1 MTKTAIVVED
11 CKTTMEIT
19 KFFLAKLGVERILTA
34 SSHNEFKELMKID
47 LVPDLV
53 VTDWHIEHNFKGED
67 VISEVSKYRV
77 PIVVL
82 SSEEKIETDE
92 IKCDYSWFKKP
103 LNFNEFKGWFKVR
116 YNSKNFT

>member
-19 KFFLAKLGVERILTA
+19 KFFLTKLGVDNVLTA
-34 SSHNEFKELMKID
+34 SSHKEFKELMQID

-53 VTDWHIEHNFKGED
+53 VTDWNIEENFKGKD
-67 VISEVSKYRV
+67 VISEMSKYQV

-82 SSEEKIETDE
+82 SAEDRIETNDM
-92 IKCDYSWFKKP
+92 DYQYSWFKKP
-103 LNFNEFKGWFKVR
+103 LDFNELKGWIQ
-116 YNSKNFT
+116 SKIKS